1 MPHESNVAKQC
12 NMKYTL
18 VARIP
23 ELLSVFLAMNC
34 DNMIKHFSF
43 SLTLHGARNH
53 NWSLPETYY
62 FTQ

>member
-1 MPHESNVAKQC
+1 MPHEGNVAKQC

-34 DNMIKHFSF
+34 DNMIKHFSSSF
-43 SLTLHGARNH
+43 
-53 NWSLPETYY
+53 Y
-62 FTQ
+62 